1 VLFGCSTPFGDVSD
15 LASFV
20 PEFARAA
27 EERGLDSLWLGE
39 HTHLPVDSK
48 HAYLEDGRVPDR
60 YKAFPDPWTLLAVAG
75 AVTERLRLGTAICL
89 VAEHNPLALAKQ
101 IATLDQLSGGRVE
114 FGVGY
119 GWNPLEMINNGIDP
133 KRKRAVFRE
142 KVQAIK
148 ALWTTEH
155 TAFDGEFVSFSDS
168 FSLPQPVQ
176 RPHPPILIGAA
187 PTPGTFTD
195 VVELADGYLPVRVS
209 VGDRLAEHV
218 ANLRRRAEDVG
229 RDPDSLQLTLSHP
242 ETSFGRITMDKFA
255 ARLPDKDRI
264 AEYQALG
271 IRRITCSIPNRD
283 RGLMYRTLDH
293 YAALRSSIS

>member
-1 VLFGCSTPFGDVSD
+1 VLFGCSTPFGDVAD
-15 LASFV
+15 LATFV
-20 PEFARAA
+20 PEFARAV
-27 EERGLDSLWLGE
+27 EERELDSIWLGE

-60 YKAFPDPWTLLAVAG
+60 YKSFPDPWAVLAAAG

-101 IATLDQLSGGRVE
+101 VATVDQLSGGRVE

-119 GWNPLEMINNGIDP
+119 GWNELEMINNGVDP

-142 KVQAIK
+142 KIRAIK

-155 TAFDGEFVSFSDS
+155 TAFDGEFVSFTDS
-168 FSLPQPVQ
+168 WSFPQPVQ

-187 PTPGTFTD
+187 PTRGTFTD

-209 VGDRLAEHV
+209 VGDRLSEHTTE
-218 ANLRRRAEDVG
+218 LRRRAVEAG

-242 ETSFGRITMDKFA
+242 ETSFGRITLDKFA
-255 ARLPDKDRI
+255 ARLPDKDRV
-264 AEYQALG
+264 AEYAELG

-283 RGLMYRTLDH
+283 RDLMYRTLDH
-293 YAALRSSIS
+293 YAALRSSVS